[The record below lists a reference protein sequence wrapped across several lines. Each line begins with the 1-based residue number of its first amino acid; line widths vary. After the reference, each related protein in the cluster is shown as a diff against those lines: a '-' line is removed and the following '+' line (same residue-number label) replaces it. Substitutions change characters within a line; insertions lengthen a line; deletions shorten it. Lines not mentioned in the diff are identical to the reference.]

1 MDLIPFLG
9 ETYVRLGASHC
20 RKTPDE
26 ESFASY
32 LMDQF
37 SGGDTNHVP
46 QLVGATQASEPSSV
60 GRRGARGTKENKEAF
75 PSAEEKKTLARKYR
89 W

>member
-46 QLVGATQASEPSSV
+46 
-60 GRRGARGTKENKEAF
+60 
-75 PSAEEKKTLARKYR
+75 
-89 W
+89 